1 MKGGRKGNAQY
12 TRRATLV
19 FMKVLPHARVFALGA
34 LAVPAAA
41 HATDMP
47 PIEILFIPPILC
59 AIVAT
64 AILWSLFGRLPAG
77 TLRAFLRMFVIVLLW
92 SPIPDAFTGGFSM
105 LPSAVAWWFAGN
117 GDAAH
122 LLVVVIAVGI
132 CAVLGA
138 GVIVVRSAWRLYTS
152 PR

>member
-1 MKGGRKGNAQY
+1 MKAL
-12 TRRATLV
+12 A
-19 FMKVLPHARVFALGA
+19 HARVCALGV
-34 LAVPAAA
+34 LTIPAAA

-59 AIVAT
+59 ALVAT
-64 AILWSLFGRLPAG
+64 ALLWFLFGRLPAG
-77 TLRAFLRMFVIVLLW
+77 TLRSFLRMLVVVLLW
-92 SPIPDAFTGGFSM
+92 SPVPDTFTGGFSI
-105 LPSAVAWWFAGN
+105 LPSAVAWWFLGY

-122 LLVVVIAVGI
+122 LLVVVMAVGI